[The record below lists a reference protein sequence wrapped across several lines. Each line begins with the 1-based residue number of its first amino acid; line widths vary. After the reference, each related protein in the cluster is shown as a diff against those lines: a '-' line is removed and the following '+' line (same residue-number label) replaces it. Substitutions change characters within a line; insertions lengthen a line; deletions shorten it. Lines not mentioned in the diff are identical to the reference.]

1 MEIRFQN
8 NAEETRQM
16 NTEQLRKNFLVQ
28 NIMHDDTV
36 QLVYSHYDR
45 MIICGVKPVSKS
57 LELPNHPE
65 LRADYFLERREL
77 GIINVGGDGAVIADG
92 KEFALRKMDCVYLGK
107 GTQKV
112 KFKSKSKKEAAL
124 FYMLSAPAH
133 HKYPNKLMVKEKAA
147 PVQLGAAETANKRT
161 VYKYIHLDGLK
172 SCQLVMGLTV
182 LEKGNVWNSIPPHT
196 HTRRMEVYFY
206 FDLPAEHRIMHFM
219 GEPQQTR
226 HLIMANNEAVISPP
240 WSTHYGCGTYNYGFI
255 WGMAGENLVYTDMD
269 PASVASLL

>member
-1 MEIRFQN
+1 MQIRFTN
-8 NAEETRQM
+8 SPAETKQM
-16 NTEQLRKNFLVQ
+16 NTEQLRDNFLIE
-28 NIMHDDTV
+28 NLFTDETV
-36 QLVYSHYDR
+36 NLVYSHYDR
-45 MIICGVKPVSKS
+45 VIIGGVKPVAKAI
-57 LELPNHPE
+57 ELPNHPE

-77 GIINVGGDGAVIADG
+77 GIINVGADGIVTADG
-92 KEFALRKMDCVYLGK
+92 KEFTVRKMDCVYLGK

-112 KFKSKSKKEAAL
+112 KFKSKNKEAAL
-124 FYMLSAPAH
+124 FYMLSSPAH
-133 HKYPNKLMVKEKAA
+133 HKYPNRLLLKEKAA

-182 LEKGNVWNSIPPHT
+182 LENGNVWNSIPPHT

-219 GEPQQTR
+219 SDPQQTR

-269 PASVASLL
+269 PAPVATLK

>member
-1 MEIRFQN
+1 MEIRFAN
-8 NAEETRQM
+8 GIGETKQM
-16 NTEQLRKNFLVQ
+16 DTEQLRKNYLVSDLFTADKI
-28 NIMHDDTV
+28 N
-36 QLVYSHYDR
+36 LVYSHYDR
-45 MIICGVKPVSKS
+45 VIIGGVNPAGKTV
-57 LELPNHPE
+57 ELPNHPE

-77 GIINVGGDGAVIADG
+77 GVINIGGDALITADG
-92 KEFALRKMDCVYLGK
+92 KEFSLRKMDCLYLGK
-107 GTQKV
+107 GTKQV
-112 KFKSKSKKEAAL
+112 KFRSKSKKDPAL
-124 FYMLSAPAH
+124 LYLLSAPAH
-133 HKYPNKLMVKEKAA
+133 HTYPNKVLVKEKAA

-182 LEKGNVWNSIPPHT
+182 LEPGNVWNSIPPHT
-196 HTRRMEVYFY
+196 HTRRMEVYLY

-226 HLIMANNEAVISPP
+226 HLVMANNEAVISPP

-269 PASVASLL
+269 PAPVAALR

>member
-1 MEIRFQN
+1 MQIRFTN
-8 NAEETRQM
+8 SAAETKQM
-16 NTEQLRKNFLVQ
+16 NTEQLRDNFLIE
-28 NIMHDDTV
+28 NLFTDDAV
-36 QLVYSHYDR
+36 NLLYSHYDR
-45 MIICGVKPVSKS
+45 VIIGGVKPVSKS
-57 LELPNHPE
+57 IELPNHPE

-77 GIINVGGDGAVIADG
+77 GIINVGADGIVTADG

-112 KFKSKSKKEAAL
+112 KFKSKNKKEAAL
-124 FYMLSAPAH
+124 FYMLSSPAH
-133 HKYPNKLMVKEKAA
+133 QKYPNRLLVKEKAA
-147 PVQLGAAETANKRT
+147 PVQLGAPETANKRT

-182 LEKGNVWNSIPPHT
+182 LENGSVWNSIPPHT

-206 FDLPAEHRIMHFM
+206 FDLPSEHRIMHFM
-219 GEPQQTR
+219 GDPQQTR

-255 WGMAGENLVYTDMD
+255 WGMAGENLDYTDMD
-269 PASVASLL
+269 PAPVATLK